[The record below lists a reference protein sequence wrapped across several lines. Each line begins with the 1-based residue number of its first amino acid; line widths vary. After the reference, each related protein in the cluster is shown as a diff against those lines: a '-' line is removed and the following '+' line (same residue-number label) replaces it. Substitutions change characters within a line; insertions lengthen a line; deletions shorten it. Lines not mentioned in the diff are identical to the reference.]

1 MKLIV
6 GLGNPGK
13 EYENTRHNIGFWAL
27 DNYLDNVS
35 FKHDKLAD
43 VYKDNSVIYIKP
55 NTFMNLSGEAVKYYM
70 NYFKIDKKD
79 LLVIQDDLDL
89 PLGKIR
95 VKNNSSAGGH
105 NGIKSII
112 NEIGSN
118 EFLRL
123 KVGISK
129 NSKDIVDY
137 VLGKFSKEE
146 REVLNNSCNVINSV
160 IKDNYNKKETI
171 EITFKDDYPYFM
183 LISGRFP
190 RSFTHL

>member
-27 DNYLDNVS
+27 DNYLDNVY

-123 KVGISK
+123 KVGLSK
-129 NSKDIVDY
+129 NSNDIVDY

-146 REVLNNSCNVINSV
+146 REVLNNSCNVINSI
-160 IKDNYNKKETI
+160 IKDFINDVDVKKL
-171 EITFKDDYPYFM
+171 K
-183 LISGRFP
+183 SR
-190 RSFTHL
+190 HN